1 MYQIHIYMHEYIDIF
16 IYAYRNSSKKIHR
29 ERKKEKNEINVFNNI
44 MFSFA
49 IINALLKKICIYI
62 YI

>member
-1 MYQIHIYMHEYIDIF
+1 MHEYIDIF